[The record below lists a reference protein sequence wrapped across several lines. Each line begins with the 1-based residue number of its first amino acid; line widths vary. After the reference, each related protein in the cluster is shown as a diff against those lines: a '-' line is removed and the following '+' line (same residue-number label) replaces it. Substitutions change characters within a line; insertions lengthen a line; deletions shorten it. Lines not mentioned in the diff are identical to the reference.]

1 MYNRFAPGE
10 SALSDPE
17 EAIAFQGACATVGI
31 ERWGQRSGALAP
43 LLRKHPDAVS
53 RWVREGAQRRSRD
66 SEFSDAMDDL
76 DERLSR
82 EAIDRVKRGFRNR
95 A

>member
-1 MYNRFAPGE
+1 M
-10 SALSDPE
+10 
-17 EAIAFQGACATVGI
+17 ATVGI

-53 RWVREGAQRRSRD
+53 LWVREGAQRRSRD
-66 SEFSDAMDDL
+66 PEFSGAMDDL
-76 DERLSR
+76 DERLGR